1 MSDVSELARRIDG
14 ALAAVKDKAQQ
25 QTQQRLQEHQERQ
38 GLLKEYE
45 KAQARIVEIA
55 KPRLETLSK
64 RAGERVKVS
73 PSVSQTRRSAAFEF
87 KSPKAQI
94 VLTFSVAPDQEVKRA
109 VVEYDLKV
117 VPVLWKFDS
126 HAEFATPIAAIDA
139 DGLTKWLDDR
149 ILSFVSLFI
158 QIHEGEV
165 FDKAEM
171 VEDPVAKISFPK
183 FAAGATLEH
192 GGKTHYFVDD
202 KSRAEFARQNGVV
215 TG

>member
-73 PSVSQTRRSAAFEF
+73 PNVSQTRRSATFEF

-94 VLTFSVAPDQEVKRA
+94 ALTFSVAPDQEVKRA
-109 VVEYDLKV
+109 VVEHDLKV
-117 VPVLWKFDS
+117 VPVLWRFDS
-126 HAEFATPIAAIDA
+126 HAEFTTPIAAIDA

-202 KSRAEFARQNGVV
+202 KSRAEFAKQNGVA

>member
-1 MSDVSELARRIDG
+1 MSDVSELVRRIDT
-14 ALAAVKDKAQQ
+14 ALSGIKEKAQDQ
-25 QTQQRLQEHQERQ
+25 MQQRLKEFQDRQ
-38 GLLKEYE
+38 VMLKEYE
-45 KAQARIVEIA
+45 KAQAQIVEIA
-55 KPRLETLSK
+55 KPRLEALAK

-73 PSVSQTRRSAAFEF
+73 PAVSQTRRAATFEF
-87 KSPKAQI
+87 KSAKAHI
-94 VLTFSVAPDQEVKRA
+94 ALTFSVAPDQEVKRA

-117 VPVLWKFDS
+117 IPVLWKFDS
-126 HAEFATPIAAIDA
+126 HAEFATPIEGVDA

-158 QIHEGEV
+158 QIHEGEI

-192 GGKTHYFVDD
+192 SGTTHFFIDEKT
-202 KSRAEFARQNGVV
+202 KSEFAKQKGIA
-215 TG
+215 TA